1 MFTTYIIFSKNI
13 DKYYIGH
20 TADLKQRLVK
30 HLANHKGFT
39 GRSNDWSLV
48 YQESFSTKEEAYQR
62 EREIK
67 KWKSRKM
74 IEKLIGS

>member
-1 MFTTYIIFSKNI
+1 MFTTYIIFSKYL

-20 TADLKQRLVK
+20 TADLQKRLVK

-39 GRSNDWSLV
+39 GKANDWV
-48 YQESFSTKEEAYQR
+48 IVFQESYSTKEEAYQR